1 MSRVNRILIVVI
13 VIAVLLVMIVPNT
26 VRNDDKGRDNINM
39 TLVLQSKYGH
49 QWEQIQ
55 AGANAAASEYG
66 IDLTVFAPD
75 SANEAE
81 AQSLLLT
88 AAMDAGTEAIILA
101 PINYSALTQ
110 EVQEMSLRG
119 IPLILVATETED
131 VHVITNVHSRNYEI
145 GKMLAEAVVRSLGQ
159 EGSVI
164 LINVDD
170 AASDYTSREKGFVDY
185 IQEISNIRVALPYYV
200 SQEEVSARQRV
211 QIILENN
218 EVDMVV
224 GLEDITT
231 TAIGQLLDEYEY
243 DIMSVGCNLH
253 GDSTRYIE
261 QGYFESVIYENFFA
275 MGYLSVVSAMGNI
288 KGNVNE
294 ANIYVDA
301 HVVNEE
307 NLYSEEMQMIVFPL
321 R

>member
-1 MSRVNRILIVVI
+1 MSRVNRILLVVI

-26 VRNDDKGRDNINM
+26 VRNEDKGRDAITM
-39 TLVLQSKYGH
+39 TLILQSKYGH

-55 AGANAAASEYG
+55 AGATAAASEYG

-88 AAMDAGTEAIILA
+88 AAMDAGTEAVILA
-101 PINYSALTQ
+101 PINYLALSH

-119 IPLILVATETED
+119 IPLVLVGTETED
-131 VHVITNVHSRNYEI
+131 IHVITNVQSRNYEI
-145 GKMLAEAVVRSLGQ
+145 GELLAKTVVQTLGQ

-170 AASDYTSREKGFVDY
+170 ASSDYKSREKGFLDY
-185 IQEISNIRVALPYYV
+185 IQAISQINVALPYYI

-211 QIILENN
+211 EIILDNN

-231 TAIGQLLDEYEY
+231 TAIGQVIEARGY
-243 DIMSVGCNLH
+243 DILSVGCNLH
-253 GDSTRYIE
+253 GDSTKYIE
-261 QGYFESVIYENFFA
+261 KGYFESIIYENYFA
-275 MGYLSVVSAMGNI
+275 MGYLSVVSAMGNV
-288 KGNVNE
+288 KGSVNE
-294 ANIYVDA
+294 SNIYVDVE
-301 HVVNEE
+301 VVNQD